1 MTAGSSGAPH
11 LRVGVSIP
19 PVGFADHAE
28 ATAYVHAAAEAGL
41 DHLITSDHVAFLG
54 GRGKDGLTTVSWLTG
69 LHPSIG
75 VYVGVYLLA
84 LRHPVT
90 VARQLS
96 TLSEHAPGRV
106 TFGVGVGGE
115 DRHEME
121 AVGVDPASRGRRTD
135 EALDVLRP
143 LLAGDTID
151 HSGEFYEAPEV
162 SISPAPDPPIPVTV
176 GGRSNAAVERAGL
189 RGEGWLASWC
199 SPRRFAEGVEL
210 AERVATDAGRTG
222 VAWRHG
228 YQVWVGLGDTPE
240 EGAAHLG
247 PSMERFYGT
256 PYPAFEK
263 YSPVGTPDDIV
274 AWLRPLAEAGAADF
288 NIAPVAGTPD
298 EALAGVAEVRR
309 LLVG

>member
-1 MTAGSSGAPH
+1 MIAGDGGATH

-19 PVGFADHAE
+19 PAGFADHAD
-28 ATAYVHAAAEAGL
+28 AAAYVHAAAASGL

-96 TLSEHAPGRV
+96 TLAEHAPGRV
-106 TFGVGVGGE
+106 TFGVGIGGE

-135 EALDVLRP
+135 EALDVLRT
-143 LLAGDTID
+143 LLAGGTID
-151 HSGEFYEAPEV
+151 HSGEFYEAPDV

-176 GGRSNAAVERAGL
+176 GGRSDAAVERAGL
-189 RGEGWLASWC
+189 RGDGWLASWC

-210 AERVATDAGRTG
+210 AERVANDAGRTG
-222 VAWRHG
+222 VAWQHG

-240 EGAAHLG
+240 EGSTQLG
-247 PSMERFYGT
+247 PMMERFYGM

-274 AWLRPLAEAGAADF
+274 AWLRPLAEAGAVDF
-288 NIAPVAGTPD
+288 NIAPVAGTPI
-298 EALAGVAEVRR
+298 EALAGVAEIRR

>member
-1 MTAGSSGAPH
+1 
-11 LRVGVSIP
+11 
-19 PVGFADHAE
+19 
-28 ATAYVHAAAEAGL
+28 
-41 DHLITSDHVAFLG
+41 
-54 GRGKDGLTTVSWLTG
+54 VSWLTG

-96 TLSEHAPGRV
+96 TLAEHAPGRV

-151 HSGEFYEAPEV
+151 HSGEFYEAPDV

-189 RGEGWLASWC
+189 RGDGWLASWC

-210 AERVATDAGRTG
+210 AERVATDTGRTG

-274 AWLRPLAEAGAADF
+274 AWLRPLAEAGAVDF